1 MVGVLLDPWR
11 PCPARARTTTLPAI
25 TTSTTSSAPM
35 LASQRL
41 RPDCPGCPVDCCTSI
56 CSVSGC
62 RVCIENLLHSDRM
75 MNFDDHHRLCHAER
89 SEESDSST
97 TEGCF
102 ASLSVTGPDLVVKVH
117 RCVHMH
123 CP

>member
-11 PCPARARTTTLPAI
+11 PCPARAKTTTLPAI

-62 RVCIENLLHSDRM
+62 RVCIENLLHSDAIHRDHIPIPSIG
-75 MNFDDHHRLCHAER
+75 NDDIER
-89 SEESDSST
+89 QKVPQIPLNVDTMLYEE
-97 TEGCF
+97 
-102 ASLSVTGPDLVVKVH
+102 
-117 RCVHMH
+117 
-123 CP
+123 